1 MAEVDLAARKALFQ
15 KSKGQSSN
23 ENNMSH
29 NEYWVF
35 FNDSFK
41 LLASQELP
49 NRHTLLKRTGKKKER
64 EVRRVDE
71 PDDSENSPLS
81 RENMFFFSDLVD
93 WI

>member
-15 KSKGQSSN
+15 KSKEQSSN
-23 ENNMSH
+23 ENN
-29 NEYWVF
+29 
-35 FNDSFK
+35 
-41 LLASQELP
+41 
-49 NRHTLLKRTGKKKER
+49 
-64 EVRRVDE
+64 VDE